1 MSDIAFQIQLGLI
14 LPKLRSTV
22 KDQMLSISEELGT
35 IVQAGNVEGGDVD
48 LAAVK
53 EVLMKSIETFVDQ
66 DIVPALDAKLN
77 PPADEPVAEASEEAA
92 EEEPAEEEA

>member
-35 IVQAGNVEGGDVD
+35 IVQAG
-48 LAAVK
+48 
-53 EVLMKSIETFVDQ
+53 
-66 DIVPALDAKLN
+66 
-77 PPADEPVAEASEEAA
+77 
-92 EEEPAEEEA
+92 

>member
-14 LPKLRSTV
+14 LPKLRETV

-48 LAAVK
+48 MAAIK

-66 DIVPALDAKLN
+66 DITPALDAKFN
-77 PPADEPVAEASEEAA
+77 PPVEEPVAEAAEEEAVEEEAA
-92 EEEPAEEEA
+92 EA